1 MRNKGRYEMDDKD
14 AVKMGQNVCAN
25 CGCIIGG
32 SVGYDPE
39 EPVFLCE
46 PCANGE
52 GLCEP
57 DSESVVEKN
66 DATI

>member
-1 MRNKGRYEMDDKD
+1 MTDKD
-14 AVKMGQNVCAN
+14 AVKMGKNVCAN

-32 SVGYDPE
+32 GVGYEPE
-39 EPVFLCE
+39 ETNYLCE

-57 DSESVVEKN
+57 DPEEVSK
-66 DATI
+66 